1 MPPLSSNEHGR
12 VRRTARRP
20 GPNIDQLAA
29 GGIRFNRCYVSCP
42 VCSPCRSAKLTDKIF
57 FGPRPAEELYD
68 LNQWKK
74 ACVNP
79 ESDRIRK

>member
-1 MPPLSSNEHGR
+1 MPPLSSNEHSR
-12 VRRTARRP
+12 VRRTARRS
-20 GPNIDQLAA
+20 G
-29 GGIRFNRCYVSCP
+29 
-42 VCSPCRSAKLTDKIF
+42 PCRSAKLTDKIF